1 MLLTSSLFS
10 HIRKLTAQHDCPM
23 PMIDAAHGHLL
34 TARAL
39 HNNQKVKGTA
49 QFGTLDWS
57 AVIAGT
63 RVAAG
68 LDGFDSD
75 KVSDGNHAYEHHTDL
90 ICISINA
97 SCAMTSC
104 EE

>member
-1 MLLTSSLFS
+1 
-10 HIRKLTAQHDCPM
+10 M
-23 PMIDAAHGHLL
+23 PVIDSAHGHLL

-39 HNNQKVKGTA
+39 HNNQKRKGTA

-75 KVSDGNHAYEHHTDL
+75 KVSRPGTRFWL
-90 ICISINA
+90 TKRVLMFPCSISELFVK
-97 SCAMTSC
+97 SKPLLGD
-104 EE
+104 